1 MYKRQTLHCRS
12 DEIYFTACGSEG
24 NNMAVTGA
32 ARPRKHWGNKI
43 VVTGFEHPSVQRPI
57 RALKDEG
64 FTVVEVMP
72 GADGRI
78 DTQKFLAEI
87 DKNTVLAACMAVNN
101 ETGAVQDIAALGK
114 GIKARNSRTHFHVD
128 AVQAWLRMPIDLQKW
143 REVDT
148 LSVSGHKVHAPK
160 GVGALFIRDSQ
171 RQTLKPPYLGG
182 HQERGL
188 RPGTENTPYIVGLG
202 VAAAQGQQ
210 KLRPRIAHIAALN
223 RQLRAGLEE
232 LDGITLNSPDD
243 AVGEIVNFSTGCI
256 NSQTFINYLNTRAV
270 YVSGGSACDKGE
282 PSHTLLAMG
291 CADLTVRTALRVSFC
306 ADNTAEDVDAL
317 VELISE
323 VLSSTADA
331 VRLGKEQI
339 PIEIIKE
346 RFRQLT
352 QMHVAYILDSLRTT
366 TTQINNIKA
375 YLLTALY
382 NAPTTMGFFYSAQVR
397 HDFGRK

>member
-1 MYKRQTLHCRS
+1 MLSDPQLHYLDNAATTRVDPAVAQAIGTALTELWANPSSLYDPAVAAQDAVQTARARVAKTLHCRS
-12 DEIYFTACGSEG
+12 DEIYFTACGSES
-24 NNMAVTGA
+24 NNMAVYGA
-32 ARPRKHWGNKI
+32 ARPRRAWGSKI

-64 FTVVEVMP
+64 FTVVEILP
-72 GADGRI
+72 GRDGCI
-78 DTQKFLAEI
+78 DTQRFLQEI

-143 REVDT
+143 HEVDS

-171 RQTLKPPYLGG
+171 RQTLKPPYIGG

-202 VAAAQGQQ
+202 MAAALGQQ
-210 KLRPRIAHIAALN
+210 KLRTRMTRIAELN
-223 RQLRAGLEE
+223 GRLRAGLAA
-232 LDGITLNSPDD
+232 LDGITLNSPAD
-243 AVGEIVNFSTGCI
+243 AVGEIVNFSTNCI

-291 CADLTVRTALRVSFC
+291 CSDLTVRTALRVSLC

-317 VELISE
+317 LAGVRDGLKELQHI
-323 VLSSTADA
+323 
-331 VRLGKEQI
+331 
-339 PIEIIKE
+339 
-346 RFRQLT
+346 
-352 QMHVAYILDSLRTT
+352 
-366 TTQINNIKA
+366 
-375 YLLTALY
+375 
-382 NAPTTMGFFYSAQVR
+382 
-397 HDFGRK
+397 

>member
-1 MYKRQTLHCRS
+1 MLSDPQLHYLDNAATSRVDPAVAQAVSEALTELWANPSSLYDPAVAAQDAIAAARARVAKTLHCRS

-171 RQTLKPPYLGG
+171 HQTLKPPYLGG

-202 VAAAQGQQ
+202 LAAAKGA
-210 KLRPRIAHIAALN
+210 KNLSDRNAHIRALN
-223 RQLRAGLEE
+223 AQLRTGLEE
-232 LDGITLNSPDD
+232 LAQQAPITLNSPAD
-243 AVGEIVNFSTGCI
+243 AVPEVLNFSTNCV
-256 NSQTFINYLNTRAV
+256 NSQTFIEYLSGRHI
-270 YVSGGSACDKGE
+270 YISGGSACDKGE
-282 PSHTLLAMG
+282 PSHTLMAMG
-291 CADLTVRTALRVSFC
+291 APDLAVRTALRVSFC
-306 ADNTAEDVDAL
+306 GDNTPEDVQAL
-317 VELISE
+317 LDGLKDGLKELQHI
-323 VLSSTADA
+323 
-331 VRLGKEQI
+331 
-339 PIEIIKE
+339 
-346 RFRQLT
+346 
-352 QMHVAYILDSLRTT
+352 
-366 TTQINNIKA
+366 
-375 YLLTALY
+375 
-382 NAPTTMGFFYSAQVR
+382 
-397 HDFGRK
+397 

>member
-1 MYKRQTLHCRS
+1 MLSDPQLHYLDNAATSRVDPTVAQAVSEALTELWANPSSLYDPAVAAQDAIAAARARVAKTLHCRS

-202 VAAAQGQQ
+202 LAAAKGA
-210 KLRPRIAHIAALN
+210 KNLSDRNAHIRALN
-223 RQLRAGLEE
+223 AQLRTGLEE
-232 LDGITLNSPDD
+232 LAQQAPITLNSPAD
-243 AVGEIVNFSTGCI
+243 AVSEVLNFSTNCV
-256 NSQTFINYLNTRAV
+256 NSQTFIEYLSGRHI
-270 YVSGGSACDKGE
+270 YISGGSACDKGE

-317 VELISE
+317 LAGLRDGLKELQHI
-323 VLSSTADA
+323 
-331 VRLGKEQI
+331 
-339 PIEIIKE
+339 
-346 RFRQLT
+346 
-352 QMHVAYILDSLRTT
+352 
-366 TTQINNIKA
+366 
-375 YLLTALY
+375 
-382 NAPTTMGFFYSAQVR
+382 
-397 HDFGRK
+397 

>member
-1 MYKRQTLHCRS
+1 MLSDPQLHYLDNAATSRVDPAVAQAIGTALTELWANPSSLYDPAVAAQDAIQTARARVAKTLHCRS
-12 DEIYFTACGSEG
+12 DEIYFTACGSES
-24 NNMAVTGA
+24 NNMAVYGA
-32 ARPRKHWGNKI
+32 ARPRRAWGSKI

-64 FTVVEVMP
+64 FTVVEILP
-72 GADGRI
+72 GPDGRI
-78 DTQKFLAEI
+78 DTQKFLQEI

-143 REVDT
+143 REVDS

-160 GVGALFIRDSQ
+160 GVGMSSYGVMRGLHFQ
-171 RQTLKPPYLGG
+171 RPPYGG

-202 VAAAQGQQ
+202 MAAALGQQ
-210 KLRPRIAHIAALN
+210 KLRTRMTRIAELN
-223 RQLRAGLEE
+223 AKLRAGLAA
-232 LDGITLNSPDD
+232 LDGITLNSPAD
-243 AVGEIVNFSTGCI
+243 AVGEIVNFSTNCI

-291 CADLTVRTALRVSFC
+291 CSDLTVRTALRVSLC

-317 VELISE
+317 LAGVRDGLKELQHI
-323 VLSSTADA
+323 
-331 VRLGKEQI
+331 
-339 PIEIIKE
+339 
-346 RFRQLT
+346 
-352 QMHVAYILDSLRTT
+352 
-366 TTQINNIKA
+366 
-375 YLLTALY
+375 
-382 NAPTTMGFFYSAQVR
+382 
-397 HDFGRK
+397 

>member
-1 MYKRQTLHCRS
+1 M
-12 DEIYFTACGSEG
+12 
-24 NNMAVTGA
+24 TGA

-101 ETGAVQDIAALGK
+101 ETGTVQDIAALGK

-171 RQTLKPPYLGG
+171 RQTLKPPYLAAI
-182 HQERGL
+182 RSAACAPAPRT
-188 RPGTENTPYIVGLG
+188 RPTLWVSAWP
-202 VAAAQGQQ
+202 
-210 KLRPRIAHIAALN
+210 PRRASRSCAPAL
-223 RQLRAGLEE
+223 
-232 LDGITLNSPDD
+232 
-243 AVGEIVNFSTGCI
+243 
-256 NSQTFINYLNTRAV
+256 
-270 YVSGGSACDKGE
+270 
-282 PSHTLLAMG
+282 HTLP
-291 CADLTVRTALRVSFC
+291 R
-306 ADNTAEDVDAL
+306 
-317 VELISE
+317 
-323 VLSSTADA
+323 
-331 VRLGKEQI
+331 
-339 PIEIIKE
+339 
-346 RFRQLT
+346 
-352 QMHVAYILDSLRTT
+352 
-366 TTQINNIKA
+366 
-375 YLLTALY
+375 
-382 NAPTTMGFFYSAQVR
+382 
-397 HDFGRK
+397 

>member
-1 MYKRQTLHCRS
+1 MLSDPQLHYLDNAATSRVDPAVAQAVSEALTELWANPSSLYDPAVAAQDAIAAARVRVAKTLHCRS

-202 VAAAQGQQ
+202 LAAAKGA
-210 KLRPRIAHIAALN
+210 KNLSDRNAHIRALN
-223 RQLRAGLEE
+223 AQLRTGLEE
-232 LDGITLNSPDD
+232 LAQQAPITLNSPAD
-243 AVGEIVNFSTGCI
+243 AVPEVLNFSTNCV
-256 NSQTFINYLNTRAV
+256 NSQTFIEYLSGRHI
-270 YVSGGSACDKGE
+270 YISGGSACDKGE
-282 PSHTLLAMG
+282 PSHTLMAMG
-291 CADLTVRTALRVSFC
+291 APDLAVRTALRVSFC
-306 ADNTAEDVDAL
+306 GDNTPEDVQAL
-317 VELISE
+317 LDGLKDGLKELQHI
-323 VLSSTADA
+323 
-331 VRLGKEQI
+331 
-339 PIEIIKE
+339 
-346 RFRQLT
+346 
-352 QMHVAYILDSLRTT
+352 
-366 TTQINNIKA
+366 
-375 YLLTALY
+375 
-382 NAPTTMGFFYSAQVR
+382 
-397 HDFGRK
+397 